1 MVVSLSLQ
9 VMRKAFF
16 TGIWGFSLG
25 AMVTVSVSGQSVLSA
40 DRMTVTQQ
48 DTITVAE
55 IPREKAPATFGQ
67 TAPGT
72 YGETAPGAAD
82 LNNSIPGTG
91 DAVKRIWNEIENDPT
106 ADQHILSKAITPW
119 SFSSQ
124 LGTSYMFSPYFGS
137 AMNMY
142 AAPQLN
148 YAATGRLAFHAG
160 VSVGRTVPFTRAI
173 DEETPV
179 NAGMT
184 NMSTYVA
191 ASYRLSENLVV
202 HGAGTKSVVLVP
214 VDGKL
219 QTMNFNDLSIGA
231 TYDFGNFSIGATI
244 HRSDAP
250 GYMSPFG
257 GGSNMYGAPLFW

>member
-1 MVVSLSLQ
+1 
-9 VMRKAFF
+9 MRKSFF
-16 TGIWGFSLG
+16 IGTWVFILT
-25 AMVTVSVSGQSVLSA
+25 AMVSVSASGQTDISA
-40 DRMTVTQQ
+40 DRMIVTEQ
-48 DTITVAE
+48 DT
-55 IPREKAPATFGQ
+55 
-67 TAPGT
+67 
-72 YGETAPGAAD
+72 
-82 LNNSIPGTG
+82 SPGTG
-91 DAVKRIWNEIENDPT
+91 TSIEADQAATDQAIADQAVTDPPNSYPGDSDPVNRIWNEIDNNNSSEAQST
-106 ADQHILSKAITPW
+106 ASTAIRPW

-124 LGTSYMFSPYFGS
+124 LGTSYIFSPYVGS
-137 AMNMY
+137 AMNMF

-160 VSVGRTVPFTRAI
+160 VSVGRTVPVTGLI
-173 DEETPV
+173 DAEAPV

-214 VDGKL
+214 VGGKL
-219 QTMNFNDLSIGA
+219 QSMQFNDLSIGA